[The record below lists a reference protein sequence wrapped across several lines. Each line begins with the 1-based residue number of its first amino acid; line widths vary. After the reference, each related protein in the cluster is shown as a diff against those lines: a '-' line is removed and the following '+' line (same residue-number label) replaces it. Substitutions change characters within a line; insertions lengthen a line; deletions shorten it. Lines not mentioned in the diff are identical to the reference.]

1 MYERYTKQAIQAE
14 HNAFVPS
21 GMINVKLPAIRIIYS
36 NAYVSLLRSQSDA
49 PELNFSANCADI
61 AAKQPAFCLFRK
73 TLNDVKAR
81 SPCAAGLHL
90 RVKVHSATQ

>member
-36 NAYVSLLRSQSDA
+36 VAYVSLLLNDA
-49 PELNFSANCADI
+49 PALNFSANCADI

-90 RVKVHSATQ
+90 RVKVHSVTQ